1 MNLSMVKF
9 SLWHHS
15 SSPQTQETNFRLYL
29 LRGGWIYGIIQW
41 KQKLK
46 QRNNKQRNL
55 LGGEVQLI

>member
-1 MNLSMVKF
+1 MVKF

-15 SSPQTQETNFRLYL
+15 SSPQTQETKFRLYL
-29 LRGGWIYGIIQW
+29 LEVGGYTGIIQW

-55 LGGEVQLI
+55 LGHEVQLI